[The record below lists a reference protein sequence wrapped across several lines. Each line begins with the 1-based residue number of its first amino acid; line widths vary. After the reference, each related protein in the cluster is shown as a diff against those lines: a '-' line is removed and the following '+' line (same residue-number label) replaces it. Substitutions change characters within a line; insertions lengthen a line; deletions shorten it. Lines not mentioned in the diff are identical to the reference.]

1 MSIPAGWT
9 IEVAPD
15 SLGVRVFAV
24 NNYGE
29 TVPHPLLVLSHD
41 QARQLSAGL
50 LNSFRE
56 ARDAKARKLPAP
68 QLAKVPA

>member
-1 MSIPAGWT
+1 MSIPADWT
-9 IEVAPD
+9 IEVAAD

-41 QARQLSAGL
+41 QARQLSTSL
-50 LNSFRE
+50 MNSFRQ
-56 ARDAKARKLPAP
+56 AREAKARKLPAP